1 MNRLIR
7 LVRYWIHRHLHPV
20 NERTLCSQSLLE
32 RELDWAYYARY
43 GEHPNLQDPATFNE
57 KMQWLKI
64 HDAVPLKTICADKLA
79 VRPYVAQR
87 VDEEVLPQVFRTWE
101 RAEDVDFQGLPASF
115 VLKANHG
122 SGMMS
127 MVNDMAAADMQA
139 TREACAQWLDTDFAL
154 TMLERWYSDIPRK
167 VFAEELLDDIEW
179 EYQVW
184 CFNGKARYVGA
195 MHDPHGSNEKQFF
208 TPDWKRQ
215 PFVSSL
221 PILEGDVERPDNL
234 ETLLNY
240 SERLA
245 ADFAFVRVDWYS
257 CTQGLRF
264 SELTFTPAGGFVQW
278 TPREYDAKLGAL
290 LNLPAED

>member
-1 MNRLIR
+1 MNRLLR
-7 LVRYWIHRHLHPV
+7 LFRYWVHRRLHPV
-20 NERTLCSQSLLE
+20 NERTICSQSLLE
-32 RELDWAYYARY
+32 GELDWAYYARY
-43 GEHPNLQDPATFNE
+43 GTHPNLEAPRTFNE

-64 HDAVPLKTICADKLA
+64 HDAIPLKTRCADKLA
-79 VRPYVAQR
+79 VRDYVAAR
-87 VDEEVLPQVFRTWE
+87 VGESVLPQVYRTWE
-101 RAEDVDFQGLPASF
+101 SANDVDFACLPLSF
-115 VLKANHG
+115 ALKANHG
-122 SGMMS
+122 SGMMKL
-127 MVNDMAAADMQA
+127 VADVTEENIDEIRAAC
-139 TREACAQWLDTDFAL
+139 EQWLATDFAL

-167 VFAEELLDDIEW
+167 VFAEELLGDIEW

-208 TPDWKRQ
+208 SPDWKRQ

-221 PILEGDVERPDNL
+221 PILEGDIPRPGDLDTIL
-234 ETLLNY
+234 EY

-278 TPREYDAKLGAL
+278 TPREYDARLGEL
-290 LNLPAED
+290 LVLPEGE